1 MFGLQLVNIFLRLD
15 LCVVFEDHTSQVKI
29 SSYMVSSRLFILS
42 RVIPFLYSLLFHYM
56 PLFYVQ
62 IYSRRKIVNKNLF
75 YRTSGFYIQVSWKVR
90 ESEFHSEVEEF
101 EGRITFAN
109 GVQQQD
115 LVIRLKNDVVST

>member
-1 MFGLQLVNIFLRLD
+1 
-15 LCVVFEDHTSQVKI
+15 
-29 SSYMVSSRLFILS
+29 
-42 RVIPFLYSLLFHYM
+42 M
-56 PLFYVQ
+56 PLFYMQ
-62 IYSRRKIVNKNLF
+62 MYSRTKIVNENLF
-75 YRTSGFYIQVSWKVR
+75 NRTSGFYIQVSWRVR